1 MITTEDILE
10 VALCFT
16 DRTLT
21 EGETAVLTTLC
32 EGANQLWESRLRD
45 ELDPEDFR
53 GMYCLACAYTALG
66 NFHDGL
72 EAGTPSPVSFRLGEF
87 SVSRGSG
94 TTAVHRSLQA
104 QAEALMA
111 PFTTDGDFA
120 FLEVVG

>member
-10 VALCFT
+10 IALCFT

-32 EGANQLWESRLRD
+32 EAANQLWESRLRD
-45 ELDPEDFR
+45 ELDPEDFK

-72 EAGTPSPVSFRLGEF
+72 EADTSSPVSFTIGDF
-87 SVSRGSG
+87 SVNRGSG
-94 TTAVHRSLQA
+94 TTVVHRSLQA
-104 QAEALMA
+104 QAEDLMA
-111 PFTTDGDFA
+111 PFTTDVAFA
-120 FLEVVG
+120 FLEVMG

>member
-1 MITTEDILE
+1 M
-10 VALCFT
+10 
-16 DRTLT
+16 
-21 EGETAVLTTLC
+21 
-32 EGANQLWESRLRD
+32 
-45 ELDPEDFR
+45 
-53 GMYCLACAYTALG
+53 
-66 NFHDGL
+66 
-72 EAGTPSPVSFRLGEF
+72 SFKLGEF